1 MKEPVRIYYNN
12 NNNKKTT
19 KKGGET
25 TTEKPQEQDVNKYET
40 HFAKNVF
47 YQCEQLVGCVSYDGQ
62 KINSQGQINKYKLI
76 YWSLL
81 LW

>member
-47 YQCEQLVGCVSYDGQ
+47 Y
-62 KINSQGQINKYKLI
+62 
-76 YWSLL
+76 
-81 LW
+81 